1 VNLNQ
6 LRYVVGESMT
16 MMARR
21 KAANAFSIVIMGLS
35 LLILVVFI
43 LLTLNVQAVIDR
55 ASEEMRAY
63 VYLKDG
69 AGAGTSSEIQMKLLG
84 LEGVEEVVFVSKD
97 EALTSFRQTL
107 GGSKDM
113 LDALGSNPLPDAYRV
128 KLKPEYVRSEHLE
141 KLTREVGKWDGVD
154 EFRYGEK
161 WLGRGEKLVRGFY
174 LVDLCIGA
182 IIFLSVIFVIAN
194 TVRLTVLTRQK
205 TIEVAKLVGAT
216 NAYIRIPFL
225 VEGAFQG
232 AVASLLAIA
241 LLAVIHA
248 FAKRSL
254 PGVLFLRGD
263 SIFGFVVFCALLGAL
278 ASYGAMRRFL
288 KV

>member
-1 VNLNQ
+1 MNLNQ
-6 LRYVVGESMT
+6 LRCVVGESMT
-16 MMARR
+16 MMGRR

-55 ASEEMRAY
+55 AGEEMRAY

-69 AGAGTSSEIQMKLLG
+69 ADPAKSREIQMKLLG
-84 LEGVEEVVFVSKD
+84 LEGVEEVVFVSRD

-107 GGSKDM
+107 EGNKDM
-113 LDALGSNPLPDAYRV
+113 LDALGSNPLPDAYRI
-128 KLKPEYVRSEHLE
+128 KMKPEYIRSEYLE
-141 KLTREVGKWDGVD
+141 KLAGETGKWDGVE

-161 WLGRGEKLVRGFY
+161 WLGRGEKLVKGFY
-174 LVDLCIGA
+174 VVDLCVGV

-205 TIEVAKLVGAT
+205 TIAVSKLVGAT

-225 VEGAFQG
+225 VEGAVQG
-232 AVASLLAIA
+232 AVASLLAVA
-241 LLAVIHA
+241 LLAAIHA
-248 FAKRSL
+248 FVKRWL
-254 PGVLFLRGD
+254 PGVLFLRAD
-263 SIFGFVVFCALLGAL
+263 SIFVFVVFCAVLGAL

>member
-1 VNLNQ
+1 
-6 LRYVVGESMT
+6 

-21 KAANAFSIVIMGLS
+21 KAANAFSIVIMGLC

-43 LLTLNVQAVIDR
+43 LLTLNVQSVIDR

-63 VYLKDG
+63 VYLDDG
-69 AGAGTSSEIQMKLLG
+69 VAAAASREIQMKLLG
-84 LEGVEEVVFVSKD
+84 LEGVEEVVFVSKE
-97 EALTSFRQTL
+97 EALSSFRKDL
-107 GGSKDM
+107 GDSKDM

-128 KLKPEYVRSEHLE
+128 KLKPEYIRSEYLE
-141 KLTREVGKWDGVD
+141 KLSGEAGKWEGVE

-174 LVDLCIGA
+174 VVDLFIGV
-182 IIFLSVIFVIAN
+182 IILLAVIFVIAN

-205 TIEVAKLVGAT
+205 AIEVAKLVGAT

-232 AVASLLAIA
+232 AVSSLLAIA

-248 FAKRSL
+248 FAKRFL
-254 PGVLFLRGD
+254 PGVMFLRGD

>member
-6 LRYVVGESMT
+6 LRYVIDESMT

-21 KAANAFSIVIMGLS
+21 KAANAFSTVIMGLS

-43 LLTLNVQAVIDR
+43 LLTLNVQSVIDR

-69 AGAGTSSEIQMKLLG
+69 VGAGTASEIQMKLLR

-97 EALTSFRQTL
+97 EALASFRRTL
-107 GGSKDM
+107 GDSKDM
-113 LDALGSNPLPDAYRV
+113 LDALGSNPLPDAYRI
-128 KLKPEYVRSEHLE
+128 KLKPEYIRSEYLE
-141 KLTREVGKWDGVD
+141 KLTGDVGAWDGVE

-174 LVDLCIGA
+174 VVDLCIGV
-182 IIFLSVIFVIAN
+182 IIFLSVVFVIAN

-205 TIEVAKLVGAT
+205 TIEVAKLVGET

-232 AVASLLAIA
+232 AVASLLAVA
-241 LLAVIHA
+241 LLAVIHL
-248 FAKRSL
+248 FAKRYL
-254 PGVLFLRGD
+254 PGVMFLRGD
-263 SIFGFVVFCALLGAL
+263 SILGFVVFCALLGAL

>member
-69 AGAGTSSEIQMKLLG
+69 VGAGTSSEIQMKLLG
-84 LEGVEEVVFVSKD
+84 LEGVEEVVFVSKE

-113 LDALGSNPLPDAYRV
+113 LDALGSNPLPDAYRI
-128 KLKPEYVRSEHLE
+128 KMKPEYVRSEHLE

-232 AVASLLAIA
+232 AVASLLAIV

>member
-1 VNLNQ
+1 MNLNQ
-6 LRYVVGESMT
+6 LRYVVGESLT

-21 KAANAFSIVIMGLS
+21 KAANILSIVIMGLS
-35 LLILVVFI
+35 LLILVVFL

-55 ASEEMRAY
+55 ASGEMRAY
-63 VYLKDG
+63 VYLEDG
-69 AGAGTSSEIQMKLLG
+69 VGAAASREIQMKLLG
-84 LEGVEEVVFVSKD
+84 REGIEEVVFVSKE
-97 EALTSFRQTL
+97 EALSSFREDL
-107 GGSKDM
+107 GDSKDM

-128 KLKPEYVRSEHLE
+128 KVKPEYIRSEFME
-141 KLTREVGKWDGVD
+141 KLAAEAGTWDGVE

-174 LVDLCIGA
+174 LVDLVIGI

-205 TIEVAKLVGAT
+205 AIEVAKLVGAT

-225 VEGAFQG
+225 VEGALQG
-232 AVASLLAIA
+232 AVASLLAVA

-248 FAKRSL
+248 LAKRSL

-263 SIFGFVVFCALLGAL
+263 SILVFVVFCALLGAA

>member
-1 VNLNQ
+1 VNPNQ

-16 MMARR
+16 MMSRR
-21 KAANAFSIVIMGLS
+21 KAANALSIVIMGLS
-35 LLILVVFI
+35 LLILDVFL

-55 ASEEMRAY
+55 ASGEMRAY

-69 AGAGTSSEIQMKLLG
+69 LDPSASRDIQMKLLG
-84 LEGVEEVVFVSKD
+84 REGVEEVVFVSKE
-97 EALTSFRQTL
+97 EALSSFREDL
-107 GGSKDM
+107 GDNKDM

-128 KLKPEYVRSEHLE
+128 KMKSEYIRAGHLE
-141 KLTREVGKWDGVD
+141 KMTAAVEQWAGVE
-154 EFRYGEK
+154 EFRYGEQ

-174 LVDLCIGA
+174 VVDLCVGV
-182 IIFLSVIFVIAN
+182 IIFLSVVFVIAN
-194 TVRLTVLTRQK
+194 TARLTGLTRTK
-205 TIEVAKLVGAT
+205 AIEVAKLVGAT

-232 AVASLLAIA
+232 AVAALLAVA

-248 FAKRSL
+248 FAKRYL

-263 SIFGFVVFCALLGAL
+263 SIFAFVVFCALLGAL

>member
-6 LRYVVGESMT
+6 LRYVIDESMT

-21 KAANAFSIVIMGLS
+21 KAANAFSTVIMGLS

-43 LLTLNVQAVIDR
+43 LLTLNVQSVIDR

-69 AGAGTSSEIQMKLLG
+69 VGAGTASEIQMKLLR

-97 EALTSFRQTL
+97 EALASFRRTL
-107 GGSKDM
+107 GDSKDM
-113 LDALGSNPLPDAYRV
+113 LDALGSNPLPDAYRI
-128 KLKPEYVRSEHLE
+128 KLKPEYIRSEYLE
-141 KLTREVGKWDGVD
+141 KLTLDVGAWDGVE

-174 LVDLCIGA
+174 VVDLCIGV
-182 IIFLSVIFVIAN
+182 IIFLSVVFVIAN

-232 AVASLLAIA
+232 AVASLLAVA
-241 LLAVIHA
+241 LLAVIHL
-248 FAKRSL
+248 FAKRYL
-254 PGVLFLRGD
+254 PGVMFLRGD
-263 SIFGFVVFCALLGAL
+263 SILGFVVFCALLGAL

>member
-1 VNLNQ
+1 MNLNQ
-6 LRYVVGESMT
+6 LRYVVGESVT
-16 MMARR
+16 MMSRR
-21 KAANAFSIVIMGLS
+21 KAANALSIVIMGLS

-55 ASEEMRAY
+55 ASGEMRAY

-69 AGAGTSSEIQMKLLG
+69 VGAAASREIQMKLLG
-84 LEGVEEVVFVSKD
+84 RDGVEEVVFVSRE
-97 EALTSFRQTL
+97 EALASFREAL
-107 GGSKDM
+107 GDSKDM
-113 LDALGSNPLPDAYRV
+113 LDALGSNPLPDAYRI
-128 KLKPEYVRSEHLE
+128 KMKPEFIRSEYME
-141 KLTREVGKWDGVD
+141 KLAAEAGAWEGVE

-174 LVDLCIGA
+174 LVDLVIGV
-182 IIFLSVIFVIAN
+182 IIFLSVVFVIAN

-205 TIEVAKLVGAT
+205 AIEVAKLVGAT
-216 NAYIRIPFL
+216 NAYIRIPYL
-225 VEGAFQG
+225 VEGALQG
-232 AVASLLAIA
+232 AVASLLAMA
-241 LLAVIHA
+241 LLAAIHA
-248 FAKRSL
+248 FAKRAL

-263 SIFGFVVFCALLGAL
+263 SILVFVVFCALLGAA

>member
-1 VNLNQ
+1 MNLNQ
-6 LRYVVGESMT
+6 FRYVVGESTT

-21 KAANAFSIVIMGLS
+21 KAANAFSIVIMGLC

-43 LLTLNVQAVIDR
+43 LLTLNVQSVIDR

-63 VYLKDG
+63 VYLEDG
-69 AGAGTSSEIQMKLLG
+69 VAASTSREIQMKLLG
-84 LEGVEEVVFVSKD
+84 LEGVEEVVFVSKE
-97 EALTSFRQTL
+97 EALASFRKDL
-107 GGSKDM
+107 GDSKDM

-128 KLKPEYVRSEHLE
+128 KLKPEYIRSEYLE
-141 KLTREVGKWDGVD
+141 KLAGDAGKWEGVE

-174 LVDLCIGA
+174 VVDLCIGV
-182 IIFLSVIFVIAN
+182 IILLAVIFVIAN

-205 TIEVAKLVGAT
+205 AIEVAKLVGAT

-232 AVASLLAIA
+232 AVSSLLAIA
-241 LLAVIHA
+241 LLAVIHG
-248 FAKRSL
+248 FAQRFL
-254 PGVLFLRGD
+254 PGVMFLRGD

>member
-6 LRYVVGESMT
+6 LRYVVGESVT

-43 LLTLNVQAVIDR
+43 LLTINVQAVIDR

-69 AGAGTSSEIQMKLLG
+69 VGAARSREIQMRLLG
-84 LEGVEEVVFVSKD
+84 LEGVEEVVFVSRD
-97 EALTSFRQTL
+97 EALTSFRQAL
-107 GGSKDM
+107 GGNKDM
-113 LDALGSNPLPDAYRV
+113 LDALGSNPLPDAYRI
-128 KLKPEYVRSEHLE
+128 KMKPEYVRSEHLE
-141 KLTREVGKWDGVD
+141 KLTDEVGKWEGVE
-154 EFRYGEK
+154 EFRYGER

-182 IIFLSVIFVIAN
+182 IIFLSVVFVIAN

-205 TIEVAKLVGAT
+205 TIEVAKLIGAT
-216 NAYIRIPFL
+216 NSYIRIPFL

-232 AVASLLAIA
+232 AVAALLAIA

-248 FAKRSL
+248 FAKRYL

>member
-1 VNLNQ
+1 VNFNQ
-6 LRYVVGESMT
+6 LRYLVDESMT
-16 MMARR
+16 MMGRR
-21 KAANAFSIVIMGLS
+21 KAANGFSIVIMGLS

-43 LLTLNVQAVIDR
+43 LLTINVQAVIDR
-55 ASEEMRAY
+55 AGKEMRAY

-69 AGAGTSSEIQMKLLG
+69 TSEEAAREIQMKLLG

-97 EALTSFRQTL
+97 EALASFRQSL
-107 GGSKDM
+107 GDDKDM
-113 LDALGSNPLPDAYRV
+113 LDALGSNPLPDAYRI
-128 KLKPEYVRSEHLE
+128 KMKPGYIRSGYLE
-141 KLTREVGKWDGVD
+141 KLAGEVGTWDGVE
-154 EFRYGEK
+154 EFRYGEQ

-174 LVDLCIGA
+174 VVDLVIGI

-225 VEGAFQG
+225 VEGAVQG

-248 FAKRSL
+248 FAKRYL
-254 PGVLFLRGD
+254 PGMLFLRPD
-263 SIFGFVVFCALLGAL
+263 AVSAFVVFCALLGAL

-288 KV
+288 RV

>member
-1 VNLNQ
+1 MNLNE

-21 KAANAFSIVIMGLS
+21 KAANGFSIVIMGLS

-43 LLTLNVQAVIDR
+43 LLTLNVQSVIDR

-63 VYLKDG
+63 VYLEDG
-69 AGAGTSSEIQMKLLG
+69 VAAAASREIQMKLLG
-84 LEGVEEVVFVSKD
+84 LEGISEVVFVSKD
-97 EALTSFRQTL
+97 EALTSFRQAL
-107 GGSKDM
+107 GGNKDM

-128 KLKPEYVRSEHLE
+128 KLKPEYIRSEYLE
-141 KLTREVGKWDGVD
+141 KLAGEVGKWDGIE

-174 LVDLCIGA
+174 VVDLCIGV
-182 IIFLSVIFVIAN
+182 IIILSVIFVIAN

-248 FAKRSL
+248 FAKRYL

>member
-1 VNLNQ
+1 VNPNQ

-21 KAANAFSIVIMGLS
+21 KAANGFSIVIMGLS

-63 VYLKDG
+63 IYLKDG
-69 AGAGTSSEIQMKLLG
+69 VGAATSSEIQMKLLG
-84 LEGVEEVVFVSKD
+84 LEGVEEVVFVSRD
-97 EALTSFRQTL
+97 EALTSFRQAL
-107 GGSKDM
+107 GGNKDM
-113 LDALGSNPLPDAYRV
+113 LDALGSNPLPDAYRI
-128 KLKPEYVRSEHLE
+128 KLKPDYVRSEYLE
-141 KLTREVGKWDGVD
+141 KLTGEVGTWDGVE

-174 LVDLCIGA
+174 VVDLCIGV

-205 TIEVAKLVGAT
+205 AIEVAKLVGAT

-232 AVASLLAIA
+232 AVASLLAIV
-241 LLAVIHA
+241 LLAAIHA

-254 PGVLFLRGD
+254 PGVMFLRGD
-263 SIFGFVVFCALLGAL
+263 AILGFVVFCALLGAL

>member
-1 VNLNQ
+1 VNFNQ
-6 LRYVVGESMT
+6 LRYVVDESMT
-16 MMARR
+16 MMGRR
-21 KAANAFSIVIMGLS
+21 KAANGFSIVIMGLS

-43 LLTLNVQAVIDR
+43 LLTINVQAVIDR
-55 ASEEMRAY
+55 AGNEMRAY

-69 AGAGTSSEIQMKLLG
+69 TSETAAREIQMKLLG

-97 EALTSFRQTL
+97 EALSSFRQSL
-107 GGSKDM
+107 GDDKDM

-128 KLKPEYVRSEHLE
+128 KMKPGYIRSGYLE
-141 KLTREVGKWDGVD
+141 KLSGEIGAWNGVE
-154 EFRYGEK
+154 EFRYGEQ
-161 WLGRGEKLVRGFY
+161 WLGRGEKLVHGFY
-174 LVDLCIGA
+174 VVDLVIGI
-182 IIFLSVIFVIAN
+182 IIFLSVVFVIAN

-225 VEGAFQG
+225 VEGAVQG
-232 AVASLLAIA
+232 AVASMLAIA

-254 PGVLFLRGD
+254 PGMLFLRPD
-263 SIFGFVVFCALLGAL
+263 AVSAFVVFCALLGAL

-288 KV
+288 RV

>member
-6 LRYVVGESMT
+6 LRYVIGESMA

-21 KAANAFSIVIMGLS
+21 KAANAFSTVIMGLS

-43 LLTLNVQAVIDR
+43 LLTLNVQSVIDR

-69 AGAGTSSEIQMKLLG
+69 TAAGTSSGIQMKLLR

-97 EALTSFRQTL
+97 EALASFRQTL

-113 LDALGSNPLPDAYRV
+113 LDALGSNPLPDAYRI
-128 KLKPEYVRSEHLE
+128 KLKPEYLRSEYLG
-141 KLTREVGKWDGVD
+141 KLTGDVGQWEGVE

-174 LVDLCIGA
+174 VVDLCIGV
-182 IIFLSVIFVIAN
+182 IIFLSVVFVIAN

-205 TIEVAKLVGAT
+205 AIEVAKLVGAT

-232 AVASLLAIA
+232 AVASILAVA
-241 LLAVIHA
+241 LLAAIHA
-248 FAKRSL
+248 FAKRYL

>member
-69 AGAGTSSEIQMKLLG
+69 VGAGTSSEIQMKLLG

-113 LDALGSNPLPDAYRV
+113 LDALGSNPLPDAYRI
-128 KLKPEYVRSEHLE
+128 KMKPEYVRSEHLE

-232 AVASLLAIA
+232 AVASLLAIV

>member
-1 VNLNQ
+1 MNLNQ
-6 LRYVVGESMT
+6 LRYVVGESLT
-16 MMARR
+16 MMSRR
-21 KAANAFSIVIMGLS
+21 KAANVLSIIIMGLS
-35 LLILVVFI
+35 LLILVVFL

-55 ASEEMRAY
+55 ASGEMRAY
-63 VYLKDG
+63 VYLTDG
-69 AGAGTSSEIQMKLLG
+69 LDAAASREIQMKLLG
-84 LEGVEEVVFVSKD
+84 REGIEEVVFVSKE
-97 EALTSFRQTL
+97 EALSSFREDL
-107 GGSKDM
+107 GDNKDM

-128 KLKPEYVRSEHLE
+128 KVKPDYIRSEFME
-141 KLTREVGKWDGVD
+141 KLAAEAGRWKGVE

-174 LVDLCIGA
+174 FVDLVIGI
-182 IIFLSVIFVIAN
+182 IIFLSVVFVIAN

-205 TIEVAKLVGAT
+205 AIEVAKLVGAT
-216 NAYIRIPFL
+216 NAFIQIPFL
-225 VEGAFQG
+225 VEGALQG

-241 LLAVIHA
+241 LLAVIHS

-263 SIFGFVVFCALLGAL
+263 AILVFVVFCALLGAA

>member
-1 VNLNQ
+1 VNLNE

-16 MMARR
+16 MMGRR
-21 KAANAFSIVIMGLS
+21 KAANGFSIVIMGLS

-43 LLTLNVQAVIDR
+43 LLTINVQAVIDR
-55 ASEEMRAY
+55 ASEGMRAY

-69 AGAGTSSEIQMKLLG
+69 TDAATSREIQMKLLG
-84 LEGVEEVVFVSKD
+84 LEGVGEVVFVSRD
-97 EALTSFRQTL
+97 EALTSFRQAL
-107 GGSKDM
+107 GENKDM
-113 LDALGSNPLPDAYRV
+113 LDALGSNPLPDAYRI
-128 KLKPEYVRSEHLE
+128 KMKPGYIRSEHLE
-141 KLTREVGKWDGVD
+141 KLGGETGKWDGVE

-174 LVDLCIGA
+174 VVDLCIGV

-205 TIEVAKLVGAT
+205 TIEVEKLVGAT

-232 AVASLLAIA
+232 TVASLLAIA
-241 LLAVIHA
+241 LLAVIHT
-248 FAKRSL
+248 FAKRYL

-263 SIFGFVVFCALLGAL
+263 SAFVFVVFCAVLGAL

>member
-6 LRYVVGESMT
+6 LRYVIGESAT

-21 KAANAFSIVIMGLS
+21 KAANAFSIVIMGLC

-43 LLTLNVQAVIDR
+43 LLTLNVQSVIDR

-63 VYLKDG
+63 VYLDDG
-69 AGAGTSSEIQMKLLG
+69 VGAAASREIQMKLLG
-84 LEGVEEVVFVSKD
+84 LEGVEEVVFVSKE
-97 EALTSFRQTL
+97 EALSSFRRDL
-107 GGSKDM
+107 GDSKDM

-128 KLKPEYVRSEHLE
+128 KLKPEYIRSEYLE
-141 KLTREVGKWDGVD
+141 KLAGDAGKWEGVE

-174 LVDLCIGA
+174 VVDLCIGV
-182 IIFLSVIFVIAN
+182 IILLAVIFVIAN

-205 TIEVAKLVGAT
+205 AIEVAKLVGAT

-232 AVASLLAIA
+232 AVSSLLAIA

-248 FAKRSL
+248 FAKRFL
-254 PGVLFLRGD
+254 PGVMFLRGD

>member
-1 VNLNQ
+1 MNPNQ

-16 MMARR
+16 MMSRR
-21 KAANAFSIVIMGLS
+21 KAANALSIVIMGLS
-35 LLILVVFI
+35 LLILDVFL

-55 ASEEMRAY
+55 ASGEMRAY

-69 AGAGTSSEIQMKLLG
+69 LGAAASRDIQMKLLG
-84 LEGVEEVVFVSKD
+84 REGVEEVVFVSKE
-97 EALTSFRQTL
+97 EALSSFREDL
-107 GGSKDM
+107 GDSKDM

-128 KLKPEYVRSEHLE
+128 KVKPEYIRSEFME
-141 KLTREVGKWDGVD
+141 KLAAEAGTWDGVE

-174 LVDLCIGA
+174 LVDLVIGI

-205 TIEVAKLVGAT
+205 AIEVAKLVGAT
-216 NAYIRIPFL
+216 NAFIQIPFL

-241 LLAVIHA
+241 LLAGIHA
-248 FAKRSL
+248 FAKRTL

-263 SIFGFVVFCALLGAL
+263 SILVFVVFCALLGAA